1 MLEKSSFIGNKN
13 RTTEAT
19 NANEESSRSHA
30 LLMISVEN
38 KDKNG
43 KNSDIIV
50 GKFILVDLAGSER
63 SSNISDASRIIESG
77 NINKSLLTLGSVI
90 NALVDQSLRKSKVFI
105 PWRDSKL
112 TRILKVY
119 KLFKLRI
126 LFAETLRL

>member
-1 MLEKSSFIGNKN
+1 
-13 RTTEAT
+13 
-19 NANEESSRSHA
+19 
-30 LLMISVEN
+30 MISVEN